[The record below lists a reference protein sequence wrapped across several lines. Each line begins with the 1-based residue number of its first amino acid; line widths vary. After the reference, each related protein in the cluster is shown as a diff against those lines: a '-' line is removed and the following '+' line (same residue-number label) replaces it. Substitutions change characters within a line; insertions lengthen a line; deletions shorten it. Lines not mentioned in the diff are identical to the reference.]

1 MKTWRRWTGLG
12 ALLLVAA
19 AFNVLFWTEN
29 LFELSVLVPLA
40 GGLVL
45 GVAWMAGVLLTV
57 ARPGALEGRTVGGLN
72 AVVSS
77 VVFLG
82 ICVVIYMFLQS
93 WTVSYDLT
101 QEGRRELSPLTKQVL
116 RNINAP
122 VEVTCFFLRV
132 DDELVVIAREKTR
145 RFLEQCRQYTDQIK
159 VEELDPTIDRSRLEA
174 MNITHASVQGTV
186 VVKSGGK
193 QRVILLSGGSP
204 RLEEREFTNALI
216 NVLRDAQPKVYFLTG
231 HKERDVQDDKGE
243 DGAAMFAKLLSGES
257 YQVDRL
263 GIKITD
269 PQVPADCDVL
279 IIDNLKTD
287 LHPLEME
294 AIDKYVSAGG
304 RLLVLVDPW
313 RSVTPGY
320 GGGEQLRPWLERRF
334 GVKVGSDIVIT
345 DKSDNIWQLE
355 LTNDAKAFDKT
366 EAGFM
371 QFHGCFNAQHPITR
385 AFDQTV
391 LLKAVRSVGL
401 SETLPEGVS
410 GVELMRST
418 PDFWAE
424 TDTEKLLTT
433 GKARLNEGERKGPIP
448 VAVAVTQ
455 KVPVMGSP
463 KGRTDTR
470 VVVVGDSDFTA
481 NTQVVVPGNLNFV
494 LNVFAWMNESEDLIA
509 IRPTG
514 REAVPLVL
522 TDTQRRTAAWVGV
535 MLVLQLVAAVGA
547 VVFLLRRKYQ

>member
-1 MKTWRRWTGLG
+1 MNTWRRWTGLG

-19 AFNVLFWTEN
+19 AFNTLFWTEN
-29 LFELSVLVPLA
+29 VFALSVLVPMA
-40 GGLVL
+40 GGFVL
-45 GVAWMAGVLLTV
+45 GLAWLAGVLLSV

-77 VVFLG
+77 LVFLG
-82 ICVVIYMFLQS
+82 ICVVLYMFLQS
-93 WTVSYDLT
+93 WKASYDLT
-101 QEGRRELSPLTKQVL
+101 KEGRRELSPMTQQVL

-145 RFLEQCRQYTDQIK
+145 RFLDQCRQYTDQIK
-159 VEELDPTIDRSRLEA
+159 IEELDPTIDRSRLEA
-174 MNITHASVQGTV
+174 MNITHASPQGTV

-231 HKERDVQDDKGE
+231 HKERDVLDEKGE
-243 DGAAMFAKLLSGES
+243 DGAAVFAKLLNGES

-263 GIKITD
+263 AIKISD
-269 PQVPADCDVL
+269 PQMPADCDVL
-279 IIDNLKTD
+279 VIDNLKSD

-294 AIDKYVSAGG
+294 AVDKWVSAGG
-304 RLLVLVDPW
+304 RLLVLFDPW

-320 GGGEQLRPWLERRF
+320 GGGEQLRPWLEKRF
-334 GVKVGSDIVIT
+334 GVKVGSDVVIT
-345 DKSDNIWQLE
+345 DKSENIWQLE
-355 LTNDAKAFDKT
+355 LTNDGRPFEKID
-366 EAGFM
+366 AGFM
-371 QFHGCFNAQHPITR
+371 QFHGCFAAEHPITR
-385 AFDQTV
+385 TFDQTI
-391 LLKAVRSVGL
+391 LLKAVRSVGMA
-401 SETLPEGVS
+401 EKAPEGVA
-410 GVELMRST
+410 GVELLRST

-448 VAVAVTQ
+448 VAVAVSQ
-455 KVPVMGSP
+455 KIAANASP
-463 KGRTDTR
+463 KGRTDAR
-470 VVVVGDSDFTA
+470 VVVVGDSDFTS

-522 TDTQRRTAAWVGV
+522 SDTQRRTAAWVGV
-535 MLVLQLVAAVGA
+535 MLTLQLVVAVGA

>member
-1 MKTWRRWTGLG
+1 MNTWRRWTGLG
-12 ALLLVAA
+12 ALLLLAA

-29 LFELSVLVPLA
+29 MFVSSVLIPLA

-45 GVAWMAGVLLTV
+45 GVGWLAGVLVAV

-82 ICVVIYMFLQS
+82 ICVVLYMFLQS
-93 WTVSYDLT
+93 SKVSWDLT
-101 QEGRRELSPLTKQVL
+101 QEGRRELSPLTQQVL
-116 RNINAP
+116 RNINSP

-145 RFLEQCRQYTDQIK
+145 RFLDQCRQYTDQIK
-159 VEELDPTIDRSRLEA
+159 VEELDPTVDRARLEA

-186 VVKSGGK
+186 VVKSNGK

-231 HKERDVQDDKGE
+231 HKERDVQDEKGE
-243 DGAAMFAKLLSGES
+243 EGAAMFAKLLAGES

-263 GIKITD
+263 VVKLSD

-279 IIDNLKTD
+279 VIDNLKSD

-294 AIDKYVSAGG
+294 AVDKFVSAGG
-304 RLLVLVDPW
+304 RLLVLLDPW

-320 GGGEQLRPWLERRF
+320 GGGEQLRPWLEKRF

-355 LTNDAKAFDKT
+355 LSNDAKAFDKT
-366 EAGFM
+366 EEGFM

-385 AFDQTV
+385 NFDQTV
-391 LLKAVRSVGL
+391 LLKAVRSVDL
-401 SETLPEGVS
+401 SEKPPEGVA
-410 GVELMRST
+410 GANLLRST

-455 KVPVMGSP
+455 KVPVIGSP

-470 VVVVGDSDFTA
+470 VVVVGDSDFTS

-494 LNVFAWMNESEDLIA
+494 MNVFAWMNESEDLIA

-514 REAVPLVL
+514 HEARPLVL
-522 TDTQRRTAAWVGV
+522 SDEQRRTAAWVGV
-535 MLVLQLVAAVGA
+535 MLMLQIVVACGA

>member
-1 MKTWRRWTGLG
+1 MNTWRRWTGLG
-12 ALLLVAA
+12 ALLLAA
-19 AFNVLFWTEN
+19 AALNLIFWTEN
-29 LFELSVLVPLA
+29 LFALPVLIPLA
-40 GGLVL
+40 GGLAL
-45 GVAWMAGVLLTV
+45 GAAWLVGVLLAV

-77 VVFLG
+77 LVFLG

-93 WTVSYDLT
+93 WNVSYDLT
-101 QEGRRELSPLTKQVL
+101 QEGRRELSPLTQQVL

-145 RFLEQCRQYTDQIK
+145 RFLAQCRQHTDQIK
-159 VEELDPTIDRSRLEA
+159 VEELDPTIDPTRLAE
-174 MNITHASVQGTV
+174 MGIKHASVQGTV
-186 VVKSGGK
+186 VVKSGGR
-193 QRVILLSGGSP
+193 QRIILLSGGSP

-243 DGAAMFAKLLSGES
+243 DGAAEFAKRLAGES

-263 GIKITD
+263 AIKISD

-279 IIDNLKTD
+279 VIDNLKVD

-304 RLLVLVDPW
+304 RLLILFDPW

-320 GGGEQLRPWLERRF
+320 GGGEQLRPWLERRL
-334 GVKVGSDIVIT
+334 GIKVGSDIVIT
-345 DKSDNIWQLE
+345 DKAENLWQLE
-355 LTNDAKAFDKT
+355 LSNDARPFEQT

-371 QFHGCFNAQHPITR
+371 QFHGCFNAEHPITR
-385 AFDQTV
+385 SFDQTV

-401 SETLPEGVS
+401 AEKPPEGVI
-410 GVELMRST
+410 GVELLRST

-433 GKARLNEGERKGPIP
+433 GKARLNDGERKGPIP
-448 VAVAVTQ
+448 VAVAVSP

-481 NTQVVVPGNLNFV
+481 NSQVVVSGNLNFV
-494 LNVFAWMNESEDLIA
+494 LNLFAWMSESEDLIA

-522 TDTQRRTAAWVGV
+522 TEAQRRTAAWVGV
-535 MLVLQLVAAVGA
+535 MLTLQFVAAAGA
-547 VVFLLRRKYQ
+547 LVFLLRRKYQ

>member
-12 ALLLVAA
+12 ALLLMAA
-19 AFNVLFWTEN
+19 AFNLLFWIEN
-29 LFELSVLVPLA
+29 MFSMSVLIPLA

-45 GVAWMAGVLLTV
+45 GVAWLAGVLVSV

-77 VVFLG
+77 LVFLG
-82 ICVVIYMFLQS
+82 ICVVLYMFLQS
-93 WTVSYDLT
+93 WKGSYDLT
-101 QEGRRELSPLTKQVL
+101 QEGRRELSPMTVQVL

-122 VEVTCFFLRV
+122 IEVTCFFLHV

-145 RFLEQCRQYTDQIK
+145 RFLEQCQRYTDQIK
-159 VEELDPTIDRSRLEA
+159 TEELDPTIDRSRLIE
-174 MNITHASVQGTV
+174 MGITHASPQGTV

-193 QRVILLSGGSP
+193 QRIILLSGGSP

-231 HKERDVQDDKGE
+231 HKERDVLDDKGE
-243 DGAAMFAKLLSGES
+243 DGAAMLAKLLDGES
-257 YQVDRL
+257 YKVERL
-263 GIKITD
+263 AIKISD

-279 IIDNLKTD
+279 VVDNLKTD
-287 LHPLEME
+287 FHPLEME
-294 AIDKYVSAGG
+294 AVDKYVSAGG

-320 GGGEQLRPWLERRF
+320 GGGEQLRPWLEKRF
-334 GVKVGSDIVIT
+334 GIKVGSDIVIT
-345 DKSDNIWQLE
+345 DKSENIWQLE
-355 LTNDAKAFDKT
+355 LTNDAKAFDRT

-371 QFHGCFNAQHPITR
+371 QFHGCFSADHPITR
-385 AFDQTV
+385 NFDQTV

-401 SETLPEGVS
+401 AEKLPEGVA
-410 GVELMRST
+410 GTELLRST

-455 KVPVMGSP
+455 KVPVIGSP

-470 VVVVGDSDFTA
+470 VVVVGDSDFTS

-522 TDTQRRTAAWVGV
+522 TDTQRRAAAWVGV
-535 MLVLQLVAAVGA
+535 MLMVQIVAAVGA
-547 VVFLLRRKYQ
+547 VVFLLRRKHQ

>member
-1 MKTWRRWTGLG
+1 MNTWRRWTGLG
-12 ALLLVAA
+12 ALLLAAA
-19 AFNVLFWTEN
+19 AFNLVFWTEN
-29 LFELSVLVPLA
+29 VFTLSVLIPLA

-45 GVAWMAGVLLTV
+45 GLAWLAGVLVAV
-57 ARPGALEGRTVGGLN
+57 ARPGALEGRTLGGLN
-72 AVVSS
+72 AVISS

-82 ICVVIYMFLQS
+82 ICVVLYMFLQS
-93 WTVSYDLT
+93 WNVSYDLT
-101 QEGRRELSPLTKQVL
+101 QEGRRELSPLTQQVL

-132 DDELVVIAREKTR
+132 EDELVVIAREKTR
-145 RFLEQCRQYTDQIK
+145 RFLDQCQKFTDQIK
-159 VEELDPTIDRSRLEA
+159 IEELDPTVDRARLEA

-186 VVKSGGK
+186 VVKSGGR

-216 NVLRDAQPKVYFLTG
+216 NVLRDAQPKVYFLGG

-257 YQVDRL
+257 YLVDRL
-263 GIKITD
+263 TIKISD

-279 IIDNLKTD
+279 VIDNLKSD

-294 AIDKYVSAGG
+294 AIDKYISAGG
-304 RLLVLVDPW
+304 RLLVLLDPW

-320 GGGEQLRPWLERRF
+320 GGGEQLRPWLEKRF
-334 GVKVGSDIVIT
+334 GIAVGSDIVIT
-345 DKSDNIWQLE
+345 DKSENIWQLE
-355 LTNDAKAFDKT
+355 LTNDAMPFEKT

-371 QFHGCFNAQHPITR
+371 QFRGCFSAEHPITR
-385 AFDQTV
+385 NFDQTV
-391 LLKAVRSVGL
+391 LFKAVRSVGL
-401 SETLPEGVS
+401 SEKLPEGVV
-410 GVELMRST
+410 GTELMRST
-418 PDFWAE
+418 PEFWAE

-433 GKARLNEGERKGPIP
+433 GKARLNDGERKGPIP
-448 VAVAVTQ
+448 VAVAVSQ
-455 KVPVMGSP
+455 KVPVIGSP

-494 LNVFAWMNESEDLIA
+494 MNLFAWMNESEDLIA

-514 REAVPLVL
+514 REAVPLIL

-535 MLVLQLVAAVGA
+535 MLTLQLVAAGGA
-547 VVFLLRRKYQ
+547 LVYLLRRKHQ